1 MVIKQKNMKN
11 QKGVEMGH
19 SRISKVDN
27 YMMLKRIGGP

>member
-19 SRISKVDN
+19 SGISKVGISK
-27 YMMLKRIGGP
+27 LKR

>member
-11 QKGVEMGH
+11 QKLSVEMGH

-27 YMMLKRIGGP
+27 YKI

>member
-27 YMMLKRIGGP
+27 YKT